1 MVRNASLRNAAAL
14 RSATPSP
21 ALESLAWTDLS
32 GAGRIHIEPMSSWLD
47 HRVSGVCYFL
57 WPAPGAM
64 FFAPPGVVCC
74 CPGAKSFAP
83 PGAVCCWPGVT
94 PVCPG
99 AVGVLPLFCAAAGRL
114 KSAITRASAVRC
126 FIVLPFFL
134 DWIPRPRRSVRPKN
148 GSVMGQ
154 FLNLHVRLL
163 QGLTVKISETPGR
176 PRSSS
181 SSDPERKARC

>member
-1 MVRNASLRNAAAL
+1 MVRNASTPSGAAL
-14 RSATPSP
+14 RSAAPSP
-21 ALESLAWTDLS
+21 TFNCGDGRFTSSQWSDHLA
-32 GAGRIHIEPMSSWLD
+32 RPSWLD

-57 WPAPGAM
+57 WPEPGAM

-99 AVGVLPLFCAAAGRL
+99 AVGDLPLFCAAAGRL
-114 KSAITRASAVRC
+114 KSATTRASAVRC

-176 PRSSS
+176 PRFSS